1 MKNARA
7 TFCFNEIHQI
17 YLFYLI
23 PLFFLIGRA
32 SIDIVITYIGLNF
45 FFKKIIIDKDFS
57 IFDNKIFQIGLLF
70 CCVQIL
76 ISFFSTNLNVS
87 IFKSL
92 TYLRF
97 IFFFGATTYFIK
109 SNYFKINYFYYAVG
123 ICTLFINIDI
133 FIQYLIGYDL
143 FGYEPVKNGINS
155 FRYSGSFGDEFIA
168 GNYIRNFLLIFAII
182 TIFRSKELYKKYI
195 FEFFLIFSIII
206 ILITGD
212 RMVFISVLYS
222 FFFIFIF
229 ISKVRSY
236 LLIIG
241 IIIATCV
248 GGIIIFDKGI
258 SDRVVS
264 IQKQLL
270 SKKNGQFNNPHLNLI
285 KQSIEIYK
293 NNKVFGTGLK
303 TFREA
308 CSQKQNSIK
317 LGYEDAKI
325 NYCSNHP
332 HNYYFEFLS
341 ETGFTGLLTFII
353 FVISLF
359 YITGF
364 NKEYLNNQK
373 LSFLC
378 LLVFLFPIATTGSF
392 FTNMTGCYFWYLV
405 SLTNI
410 NLIDQ
415 KR

>member
-1 MKNARA
+1 MKKARE
-7 TFCFNEIHQI
+7 TLSFNEIHQI

-32 SIDIVITYIGLNF
+32 SIDIVLTYIGLNF
-45 FFKKIIIDKDFS
+45 LFKKMIIDKDYS
-57 IFDNKIFQIGLLF
+57 IFGNKIFQTGLLF
-70 CCVQIL
+70 CFIQIL
-76 ISFFSTNLNVS
+76 LSFFSTNFNVS
-87 IFKSL
+87 ILKSL
-92 TYLRF
+92 SYLRF

-109 SNYFKINYFYYAVG
+109 SDYFKIKYFYYVLG
-123 ICTLFINIDI
+123 ICILFINIDI
-133 FIQYLIGYDL
+133 FIQYLFGFDL
-143 FGYEPVKNGINS
+143 FGYEPVKNAVNS

-168 GNYIRNFLLIFAII
+168 GNYIRNFLLIFAIV
-182 TIFRSKELYKKYI
+182 TILKSKELYKRYL

-212 RMVFISVLYS
+212 RMAFVSVLYS

-229 ISKVRSY
+229 ISKIRSY
-236 LLIIG
+236 LLVIG
-241 IIIATCV
+241 IITATCV
-248 GGIIIFDKGI
+248 GGIIIFDKGV

-285 KQSIEIYK
+285 KQSIKIFE

-308 CSQKQNSIK
+308 CSQKKNSIK
-317 LGYEDAKI
+317 LKYDDVKV

-341 ETGFTGLLTFII
+341 DTGFIGLLTFII
-353 FVISLF
+353 FVISLL
-359 YITGF
+359 YNTGF

-392 FTNMTGCYFWYLV
+392 LTNMTGCYFWYLV
-405 SLTNI
+405 SLINI
-410 NLIDQ
+410 NLIYQ